1 MFCILFE
8 HLGTNQMNY
17 FTFYTGKDNEK
28 NNLSVHFLWLY
39 KHGKQYLGNMIYKI
53 YNLKSSYPYLSTD
66 YILEYSNYLKHNST
80 FLLWLIK
87 KPNLTAGFR
96 KQRCRTSR
104 LLLWRNILS
113 TLFLTSLFSHFRI
126 FSVVCLFGFKSLD
139 SEQLQ
144 AAAKAMHGVWC

>member
-28 NNLSVHFLWLY
+28 IICLFIFCDYTNTVNNTWVIWYMRYTIL
-39 KHGKQYLGNMIYKI
+39 
-53 YNLKSSYPYLSTD
+53 NLHTLICLLIIYLSTA
-66 YILEYSNYLKHNST
+66 IIWNST

-96 KQRCRTSR
+96 KQKCRTSR

-113 TLFLTSLFSHFRI
+113 TLFLTSLLSHFRI

-139 SEQLQ
+139 SDQLQ
-144 AAAKAMHGVWC
+144 AAAKAMHGIWC